1 MNNRILAKNLIRD
14 HKITFF
20 NILLSVS
27 FSCSASLSFSN
38 STLNFVNLLVR
49 ILSITRDNTK
59 LKIIKASIKTWI
71 LFNFTS
77 ILPACIT
84 MWIGKT
90 LILSPPFPPIHTVR
104 ATFIAYGV
112 PSRMT
117 YSLTT
122 HNSQREF
129 EAC

>member
-1 MNNRILAKNLIRD
+1 MKQMINRILAKNLIRD

-20 NILLSVS
+20 NIPLSVS

-38 STLNFVNLLVR
+38 STLNFVNLLAR

-77 ILPACIT
+77 ILPTCIT
-84 MWIGKT
+84 PQNFD
-90 LILSPPFPPIHTVR
+90 SF
-104 ATFIAYGV
+104 
-112 PSRMT
+112 
-117 YSLTT
+117 
-122 HNSQREF
+122 
-129 EAC
+129 